1 VYSLD
6 LLGVAASGRSGF
18 LSCPC
23 EHMRLTFGS
32 ALTVDEG
39 GLIPE
44 GFGIDDPAGFSLPES
59 DFSLIALAAKTLA
72 YSLSVVKF
80 HC

>member
-1 VYSLD
+1 MYSLA

-23 EHMRLTFGS
+23 EQIRLTFGR
-32 ALTVDEG
+32 ALAVVEG

-59 DFSLIALAAKTLA
+59 DFSLIALSRRKH
-72 YSLSVVKF
+72 SLT
-80 HC
+80 HCLW